1 MVPPEV
7 FLNCSA
13 IPPTVETAVILV
25 NVGFPLSLSPSKAVE
40 KPLTV
45 REMYVFVTVPF
56 HPSVQSTA
64 SSSLFSKYTLVAET
78 VPPKNST
85 PSSEPLIT

>member
-25 NVGFPLSLSPSKAVE
+25 NVGFAFSLSPSKTVE
-40 KPLTV
+40 NPG
-45 REMYVFVTVPF
+45 
-56 HPSVQSTA
+56 SV
-64 SSSLFSKYTLVAET
+64 LE
-78 VPPKNST
+78 
-85 PSSEPLIT
+85 I